1 MLAVHLIF
9 EANKT
14 EAALQLAA
22 ENASSAINLNVLPLS
37 IKYMCPIVLA

>member
-14 EAALQLAA
+14 EAVLLLTA
-22 ENASSAINLNVLPLS
+22 ENASSAINLNVLPRC
-37 IKYMCPIVLA
+37 IKYMCPIILA